1 MAELILFKRLS
12 RPGYKGD
19 LESYKAGGGYQA
31 WPKVLK
37 KMKPDQV
44 TEEVK
49 KSGIRGRG
57 GAGFPA
63 GVKWGFIPKDHPGP
77 KYLCCNADEGEPG
90 TFKDRQLMEEDPHM
104 LIEGMAI
111 SGYAIGAHTAYI
123 YIRGEFVKGWR
134 VLDKALEEAYA
145 AGFLGENILGSGF
158 NLDIYTHRGAGA
170 YICGEETALLDSLE
184 GKKGQPRLKP
194 PFPAVAGLYGKPTII
209 NNVETLCNVP
219 WIIMNGGEA
228 YAKIGTEKSTGTRVF
243 CLSGHVNKPGN
254 YELPMG
260 ITLRELI
267 FEHGGGI
274 PKGRKVKA
282 IIPGG
287 SSVPALTEQHL
298 DVKLDFESVAAAGS
312 MLGSGGVIV
321 IDDTTCMVK
330 AAKILAHFYAHESC
344 GQCTQCREGTAWVY
358 KMLRR
363 IEAGQGRNEDLDM
376 ILDLCDNMKAKTICP
391 LSDAC
396 AMPVES
402 YINLFRAEFE
412 EHIEKQK
419 CPFKS

>member
-12 RPGYKGD
+12 QPGYKGD
-19 LESYKAGGGYQA
+19 LASYKAEGGYQA
-31 WPKVLK
+31 LPKVLK
-37 KMKPDQV
+37 EMKPEQV

-49 KSGIRGRG
+49 KSGVRGRG

-63 GVKWGFIPKDHPGP
+63 GVKWGFVPKDHPGP

-111 SGYAIGAHTAYI
+111 SSYAIGANTAYI
-123 YIRGEFVKGWR
+123 YIRGEFVKPCQI
-134 VLDKALEEAYA
+134 LDKALDEAYA
-145 AGFLGENILGSGF
+145 AGYLGKNILGSGF

-170 YICGEETALLDSLE
+170 YICGEETALLDSIE

-194 PFPAVAGLYGKPTII
+194 PFPAVVGLYGKPTII

-219 WIIMNGGEA
+219 WIILNGGEA
-228 YAKIGTEKSTGTRVF
+228 YAQIGTPKSTGTKIF

-254 YELPMG
+254 YELPLG
-260 ITLRELI
+260 VPLRELI
-267 FEHGGGI
+267 FNYGGGI
-274 PKGRKVKA
+274 PNGRKIKA
-282 IIPGG
+282 IVPGG
-287 SSVPALTEQHL
+287 SSVPVLTEKHL
-298 DVKLDFESVAAAGS
+298 DVNLDYESLAAAGT
-312 MLGSGGVIV
+312 MLGSAGVIV
-321 IDDTTCMVK
+321 MDDTTCMVK

-344 GQCTQCREGTAWVY
+344 GQCSQCREGTAWVY
-358 KMLRR
+358 KILRR
-363 IEAGQGRNEDLDM
+363 LEAGQGRPEDLDL
-376 ILDLCDNMKAKTICP
+376 ILDLCDNMKGKTICP

-402 YINLFRAEFE
+402 YINTFRDEFE
-412 EHIEKQK
+412 EHIKKQA
-419 CPFKS
+419 CPFK